1 MKKKSFRIVVVYKAI
16 PKVFLKWK
24 MELLF
29 HNDYCSLTLIEEFS
43 ISLSIKMV
51 GLTFDSEGSVLSTC
65 TTVRIIIM
73 KFIIYSD
80 KFPFSLFSI
89 SMEIDMSPINSLFTG

>member
-1 MKKKSFRIVVVYKAI
+1 MKKKSFRMVIVYKAK

-29 HNDYCSLTLIEEFS
+29 HNAYCSLTLIEEFS

-51 GLTFDSEGSVLSTC
+51 GLTFDSEGSVLST
-65 TTVRIIIM
+65 
-73 KFIIYSD
+73 
-80 KFPFSLFSI
+80 
-89 SMEIDMSPINSLFTG
+89 